1 MALMLWHL
9 SDTPL
14 TVSIFNGDLH
24 QIRPNSKKYQKVATQ
39 DNDKVHKVCSMVN
52 QCWFPS
58 QVVDQLNLPW
68 GSLRCMANSFLSALS
83 ASLSACAA
91 TSLRTMAAMAWESFG
106 GWKIWKRKAQPW
118 RAKLQRSPEHLPHSC
133 FDLRLQ
139 GLGTGN
145 CCESCKFGDWNDLK
159 IFKGYC
165 LFYCHAAWVVTAR
178 LQTTPPGNTKRL
190 PIHSWANARQSMLSE
205 HQVFCMCCLTGP
217 IVILKHNHELH
228 IGKIMKNKWVVNRH
242 QLDSFHPID
251 SWMCFC
257 QGYPTTRIFAR
268 HQLNH
273 NITHHWSTIF
283 QTRKRDD
290 GILRNLQRQVSSP
303 KPGGPSFSSFS
314 GQGKTQHV
322 SMLGHRWPK
331 RSISRDSRPKLPKPK
346 SSKIQNSAHLSTSA
360 SSHALI
366 GLHISGSQT
375 QNFHHGSLSLL
386 DHRRNK
392 QFLSMSDKESR
403 SSKHTSRNNASQQSR
418 FNPNTEI
425 LIGGQWLLV
434 ACHEHGV
441 LVPCSCYVNTFKI
454 FEHWSDHQL
463 RKETST
469 WNKLEWS

>member
-14 TVSIFNGDLH
+14 TLSIFNGDLH
-24 QIRPNSKKYQKVATQ
+24 QIRPNSKKYQRVATQ
-39 DNDKVHKVCSMVN
+39 DNDKVHKVCSTN
-52 QCWFPS
+52 AGSHHRSLISWIFPEGHWGAWPTHSS
-58 QVVDQLNLPW
+58 QLCLQVFRPVQQHPW
-68 GSLRCMANSFLSALS
+68 GPWQPWHGKALEDEK
-83 ASLSACAA
+83 L
-91 TSLRTMAAMAWESFG
+91 
-106 GWKIWKRKAQPW
+106 WKRKAQPW

-145 CCESCKFGDWNDLK
+145 CCECKFGDWNDLK

-190 PIHSWANARQSMLSE
+190 PIHSLANARQSMLSE

-257 QGYPTTRIFAR
+257 QGYWSTIIFAR
-268 HQLNH
+268 HQLNQ

-283 QTRKRDD
+283 QKRKRDD
-290 GILRNLQRQVSSP
+290 GILRSLQRQVSSP

-314 GQGKTQHV
+314 GQGKSQYV
-322 SMLGHRWPK
+322 SMLGHRWLK
-331 RSISRDSRPKLPKPK
+331 RSISRD
-346 SSKIQNSAHLSTSA
+346 I
-360 SSHALI
+360 I
-366 GLHISGSQT
+366 
-375 QNFHHGSLSLL
+375 
-386 DHRRNK
+386 
-392 QFLSMSDKESR
+392 
-403 SSKHTSRNNASQQSR
+403 
-418 FNPNTEI
+418 
-425 LIGGQWLLV
+425 
-434 ACHEHGV
+434 
-441 LVPCSCYVNTFKI
+441 
-454 FEHWSDHQL
+454 
-463 RKETST
+463 
-469 WNKLEWS
+469 